1 MKQKSVNSISEKAE
15 EDLLRSILSS
25 RKYRNLGIPD
35 ATVLDLIRQAQVQSP
50 HPREVEKIVKTKM
63 HNLIAPYLGDAD
75 FSKAE
80 VEMDQVFQSKSEQA
94 VRNYCLRIL
103 NTHAST
109 RERVPLLPDFYRRLF
124 EYSGTPHS
132 ILDLACGLN
141 PFSLPWMNLP
151 ADAQYYAY
159 DIVQPRLNL
168 INQFLRRF
176 GKQPLAENRDILVDP
191 PQIQADAA
199 FFFKEAHRFEQRQ
212 KGCNRAFWFAL
223 KVKTLYISLPTANL
237 TGTHSK
243 LDQHRKLVYDTL
255 SGLDWPVSEILFE
268 NEIVFCIQKGV

>member
-1 MKQKSVNSISEKAE
+1 MKQKSVPSLSETVE
-15 EDLLRSILSS
+15 EDLLHTILSS
-25 RKYRNLGIPD
+25 RKYRNLGIPA
-35 ATVLDLIRQAQVQSP
+35 ATVLDLIHQAQMQSS
-50 HPREVEKIVKTKM
+50 HPRDVEKIVKTKM

-80 VEMDQVFQSKSEQA
+80 VEMGQAFNSGSEQDI
-94 VRNYCLRIL
+94 REYCIRVMSS
-103 NTHAST
+103 HAST
-109 RERVPLLPDFYRRLF
+109 RERVHLLPDFYKRLF
-124 EYSGTPHS
+124 ELSGTPHS

-151 ADAQYYAY
+151 ADTQYYAY
-159 DIVQPRLNL
+159 DIVQPRVDL
-168 INQFLRRF
+168 INQFLQMYGR
-176 GKQPLAENRDILVDP
+176 QPLAENRDILVDP

-212 KGCNRAFWFAL
+212 KGCNRAFWIAL
-223 KVKTLYISLPTANL
+223 NVKTLFVSLPTANL

-243 LDQHRKLVYDTL
+243 LDQHRRLVYDTL
-255 SGLDWPVSEILFE
+255 SGFNWLVREILFE